1 MTHRCTTSPFRG
13 APALIT
19 ILLSLGLA
27 AALQA
32 QAEPDPL
39 GPTTSNEGP
48 TRDAQ
53 VSTARTA
60 ALEARNAT
68 PKFMPRYVAFEED
81 FERDFG
87 VLGPRISDRIDGALA
102 FKARIE
108 ERWGDTG
115 LYQWLER
122 GIAAYSW
129 LQATTRTEKRGFTI
143 GVDTNRVA
151 QGRVGIHMSRP
162 LVSETPE

>member
-1 MTHRCTTSPFRG
+1 MSHRQRTLASRG
-13 APALIT
+13 ALALIT
-19 ILLSLGLA
+19 ILSSLGLA
-27 AALQA
+27 AGLYA
-32 QAEPDPL
+32 QSQPDPL
-39 GPTTSNEGP
+39 GPTTSSEGP

-60 ALEARNAT
+60 DLEAQKAT
-68 PKFMPRYVAFEED
+68 PRLMPGYVAFQQD
-81 FERDFG
+81 FARDFG
-87 VLGPRISDRIDGALA
+87 VLGPRVSDRIDGAFA

-129 LQATTRTEKRGFTI
+129 LQATTQTEKKGFTI
-143 GVDTNRVA
+143 GVDTGRVS